1 MTGPIRKKLIEAAL
15 PLPEIN
21 DASAYDKM
29 PGIGAH
35 PKGIHHWWARLPLPA
50 ARAVLF
56 ASVVDDPEAHPE
68 IFPTEEAQNSERE
81 RLFDILRRMMGK
93 KLHEAHEIYAE

>member
-1 MTGPIRKKLIEAAL
+1 MSKPTKKLIETVI
-15 PLPEIN
+15 PLTEIN

-35 PKGIHHWWARLPLPA
+35 PKGIHHWWARLPLPC

-56 ASVVDDPEAHPE
+56 VSVVDDPCSIEGFDSLPEAE
-68 IFPTEEAQNSERE
+68 QAKLVEQREE
-81 RLFDILRRMMGK
+81 
-93 KLHEAHEIYAE
+93 LHQLII